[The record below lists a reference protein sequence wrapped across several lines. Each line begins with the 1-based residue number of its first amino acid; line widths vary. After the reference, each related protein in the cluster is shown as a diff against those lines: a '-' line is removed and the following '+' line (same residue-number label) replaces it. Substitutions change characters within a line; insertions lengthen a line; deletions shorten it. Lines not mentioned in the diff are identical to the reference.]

1 MNQPTDTA
9 EHVVPSLPGSTS
21 STPGVDDD
29 RGDGRLRRSRRH
41 RMLAGVAGG
50 LAERFDI
57 DVSLIRVAFVVLA
70 CAWGLG
76 VIVYLAVWA
85 LVPGQPGDAHE
96 EASSDDPSP
105 SWLAFLLLGAVIVF
119 GILIVT
125 SWWGGPRWGGGIGL
139 LWVVLLLGLIVVAFR
154 DRTGRRT
161 IARIFAGLALAV
173 LTLAILVLGAFFGL
187 VASTGVPLSGG
198 IGDRV
203 IQPTALS
210 LVHSSYRTAIGNMT
224 VDLQQIHFTRTT
236 HLTASVAVGL
246 LTIDIP
252 PGVVVDVD
260 AHAGVGN
267 VTSSPGSLQS
277 FSMPSGGHAASGPQL
292 VLTAQVGVGQIRL
305 VREATFEA
313 AIPR

>member
-1 MNQPTDTA
+1 
-9 EHVVPSLPGSTS
+9 
-21 STPGVDDD
+21 
-29 RGDGRLRRSRRH
+29 
-41 RMLAGVAGG
+41 MLAGVAGG
-50 LAERFDI
+50 LADRFDI

-76 VIVYLAVWA
+76 VIVYLAMWA
-85 LVPGQPGDAHE
+85 LVPGQSGDASTDA
-96 EASSDDPSP
+96 ASTDDPSP

-119 GILIVT
+119 GVLIVT
-125 SWWGGPRWGGGIGL
+125 SWWGGPKWGGGIEL
-139 LWVVLLLGLIVVAFR
+139 LWVVLLLGLLVVAFR

-161 IARIFAGLALAV
+161 VARIFAALALGIV
-173 LTLAILVLGAFFGL
+173 TLAILVSAAFFGL

-203 IQPTALS
+203 VQPTELS
-210 LVHSSYRTAIGNMT
+210 QVHSTYRTAIGNMT

-260 AHAGVGN
+260 AHAGVGS
-267 VTSSPGSLQS
+267 VTSEPGSMQE
-277 FSMPSGGHAASGPQL
+277 FSMPSGSNDASRPQL

-305 VREATFEA
+305 VRERTFTSA
-313 AIPR
+313 Q